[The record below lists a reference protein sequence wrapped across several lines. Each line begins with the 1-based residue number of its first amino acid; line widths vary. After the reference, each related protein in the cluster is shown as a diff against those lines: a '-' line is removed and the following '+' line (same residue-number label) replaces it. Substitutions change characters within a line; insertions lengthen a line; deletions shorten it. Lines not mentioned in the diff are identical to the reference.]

1 MAIQEIEA
9 AAPSPA
15 VKFSP
20 RRIGHANI
28 YIGDRDRSVAFY
40 RDLCGFEIVGT
51 SKTSAFLSNGNSH
64 HDFGLC
70 QADGKPRIGADG
82 KVKSVDN
89 WKGPGSL
96 NHIGWETDN
105 QAHLAAAYQRALE
118 NDVEIKRSLY
128 HGGSWALYLFD
139 PEGNYHEFY
148 ADATL
153 AWREIFNGGDVSSI
167 TSHWDPSIENSDAT
181 PLWDPDPEWVAVD
194 GAAFHPLRASR
205 TLFYVDDMP
214 MMVDWFESVA
224 GFELAHRADDDS
236 YAYFAGAARQ
246 TGFDIALLRRDR
258 DSEQR
263 LGYQHVSCQMPDADA
278 VDRAEQALSKRGIKP
293 VISID
298 NEAKRSFFLNDP
310 DGLGIELFVERA
322 HSYTAL
328 ADVDPNQR
336 RFYA

>member
-1 MAIQEIEA
+1 MAIQEVGREELA
-9 AAPSPA
+9 SPE
-15 VKFSP
+15 VKFGP

-40 RDLCGFEIVGT
+40 KDLCGFDIVGT

-70 QADGKPRIGADG
+70 QADGKPRVGADG
-82 KVKSVDN
+82 KVKSGDN

-105 QAHLAAAYQRALE
+105 QAHLAAAYQRALDAE
-118 NDVEIKRSLY
+118 IDIKRSLY

-148 ADATL
+148 ADATRE
-153 AWREIFNGGDVSSI
+153 WRKVFDGGDVSTI
-167 TSHWDPSIENSDAT
+167 TSHWDPSTDDADPT
-181 PLWDPDPEWVAVD
+181 PYWDPDPNWVEVD

-214 MMVDWFESVA
+214 TMVDWFENVG
-224 GFELAHRADDDS
+224 GFNLAFRADDDS
-236 YAYFAGAARQ
+236 YAYFGGSAHQ
-246 TGFDIALLRRDR
+246 TGFDLALLKRDG
-258 DSEQR
+258 EQR
-263 LGYQHVSCQMPDADA
+263 LGYQHVSCQMADEAA
-278 VDRAEQALSKRGIKP
+278 VDRAEKALAERGIEP

-298 NEAKRSFFLNDP
+298 NEAKRSFFLDDP
-310 DGLGIELFVERA
+310 DGLGIELFVERT
-322 HSYTAL
+322 HSYSAL
-328 ADVDPNQR
+328 ASVDAAQR
-336 RFYA
+336 PFYA

>member
-9 AAPSPA
+9 VAPSPA
-15 VKFSP
+15 VKFGP

-70 QADGKPRIGADG
+70 QADGKPRVGADG

-118 NDVEIKRSLY
+118 GDVEIKRSLY

-153 AWREIFNGGDVSSI
+153 AWREIFDGGDVSSI
-167 TSHWDPSIENSDAT
+167 TSHWDPSIEDSDET
-181 PLWDPDPEWVAVD
+181 PYWDPNPEWVEVD

-205 TLFYVDDMP
+205 TMFYVDDMP
-214 MMVDWFESVA
+214 LMVDWFENVA
-224 GFELAHRADDDS
+224 GFELAHRANDDS

-246 TGFDIALLRRDR
+246 TGFDIALLRRD
-258 DSEQR
+258 SGQR
-263 LGYQHVSCQMPDADA
+263 LGYQHVSCQMPDETS
-278 VDRAEQALSKRGIKP
+278 VDRAEQALAARGIEP

-298 NEAKRSFFLNDP
+298 NDTKRSFFLNDP
-310 DGLGIELFVERA
+310 DGLGIELFVERS
-322 HSYTAL
+322 HSYDTL
-328 ADVDPNQR
+328 ADVESSQR
-336 RFYA
+336 PYYV